1 MEKRKKNHILLAAA
15 ALLLAVLLLAATGF
29 SGVRVLTGPKSVTDG
44 GELAEG
50 DYIRADLTYILD
62 VIGEEKRPDGTAA
75 AYYAVA
81 PIGNKF
87 TVIRFPASD
96 SEGMMSLR
104 TDTKDFLQGRDPD
117 MGFHMRVTGTAADI
131 DEATAQLLADWFN
144 DNAEWMSRAGVIT
157 AVDNYGDYLNSEMI
171 LSGRVGGVS
180 WGASMTVTILAAA
193 LLVYAVAELYLLGTG
208 RYDGKGKR
216 HG

>member
-1 MEKRKKNHILLAAA
+1 MEKRKRNHVILAAA
-15 ALLLAVLLLAATGF
+15 ALILAVVLLAATGF
-29 SGVRVLTGPKSVTDG
+29 SGVRALTGPKSVTDG
-44 GELAEG
+44 SELSER
-50 DYIRADLTYILD
+50 DYVRVDLSYILD

-96 SEGMMSLR
+96 SEGMMSLKA
-104 TDTKDFLQGRDPD
+104 DTQDFLRGRDPD
-117 MGFHMRVTGTAADI
+117 MGFHMRVTGTAANI

-171 LSGRVGGVS
+171 LSGRIGGMS
-180 WGASMTVTILAAA
+180 WGASLTVTIAAA
-193 LLVYAVAELYLLGTG
+193 VLLVYAVAELYLLGTG